1 MRARSPR
8 LLPLKI
14 LLLPIF
20 FWLSTSLPAH
30 AQELQTEI
38 VYSTRVNELAPI
50 ITGMAAPE
58 GGATAYRDQLI
69 IRATPEKMPLLL
81 EHLKQLDRPLK
92 NLRVTVRRQLTQAS
106 SSRALDA
113 DGNVRLENGNVS
125 GNVDITARENQN
137 RRSSNDEYSIT
148 ASEGSAVMI
157 HTGSDIPYLT
167 VINSNTQMTALGQ
180 QYVPVQSG
188 MQVTPR
194 LQPDGRVMLDI
205 SFQQAAPGHS
215 GNIRR
220 EGTQTQ
226 LQTRLGEWTTLSGIE
241 HSVSMQGSGIASQ
254 YRRESKSSRPL
265 EIRVEEL
272 P

>member
-1 MRARSPR
+1 MKAKHSW
-8 LLPLKI
+8 LSYLV
-14 LLLPIF
+14 LLLT
-20 FWLSTSLPAH
+20 LTGMRVQ
-30 AQELQTEI
+30 AQDLVTEI
-38 VYSTRVNELAPI
+38 VYSNRATELAPLLSA
-50 ITGMAAPE
+50 MASPE
-58 GGATAYRDQLI
+58 GGVTAYRDQLI

-92 NLRVTVRRQLTQAS
+92 NLRVTVRRQLTQEN
-106 SSRALDA
+106 SSRTVGAN
-113 DGNVRLENGNVS
+113 GNVRIENGNVS
-125 GNVDITARENQN
+125 GNVDIRARENRN
-137 RRSSNDEYSIT
+137 SRNSSDEYSIT

-180 QYVPVQSG
+180 NIGQQYVPVQSG

-205 SFQQAAPGHS
+205 SFQQAAPGRS
-215 GNIRR
+215 GSIQR

-226 LQTRLGEWTTLSGIE
+226 VQTRLGEWTTLSGIE
-241 HSVSMQGSGIASQ
+241 QSISIQGSSLASQ
-254 YRRESKSSRPL
+254 YRRDSKSSRPL

>member
-1 MRARSPR
+1 MRARGPR
-8 LLPLKI
+8 FLPLKS

-20 FWLSTSLPAH
+20 FWLSASLLAH

-38 VYSTRVNELAPI
+38 VYSTRANELAPI
-50 ITGMAAPE
+50 ITDMAAPE

-113 DGNVRLENGNVS
+113 NGNVRMENGNVS

-157 HTGSDIPYLT
+157 HTGSDTPYLT
-167 VINSNTQMTALGQ
+167 VINSNTQMTTLGQ

-205 SFQQAAPGHS
+205 SFQQAAPGHG

-226 LQTRLGEWTTLSGIE
+226 VQARLGEWTTLSGIE
-241 HSVSMQGSGIASQ
+241 QSVSIQGSGIASQ